1 VYDKE
6 TLVKLL
12 TTPLPSKRV
21 QRRANYRPTKEQ
33 MGLIYDILNDC
44 LFEGKLKK
52 PTIYMRSM
60 KFWGLCSV
68 YDDPKIYSIIRINNE
83 CFCLQWF
90 ILILAHEMVH
100 QHQWE
105 IDGPEVAKTT
115 GGEIVVDHTESFLK
129 FTDKFAEHG
138 LSLKEAYSK
147 YEWFTNQ
154 NIANL

>member
-1 VYDKE
+1 VHDKE

-12 TTPLPSKRV
+12 NTPLPSKRV

-33 MGLIYDILNDC
+33 MGLIYDILNDV

-68 YDDPKIYSIIRINNE
+68 YDAPKIFSIIRINNE
-83 CFCLQWF
+83 CFCLHWF

-105 IDGPEVAKTT
+105 IDGPEITKA
-115 GGEIVVDHTESFLK
+115 GGEIMVDHNESFFK
-129 FTDKFAEHG
+129 FTDKFIENG

-147 YEWFTNQ
+147 HEWIKHQDLTK
-154 NIANL
+154 L